1 MSAAVAP
8 ATASASGTLSTSSG
22 AGPDAVT
29 RTAARPSSVSAVPFH
44 STALT
49 RRPAIR
55 APRGTAATRVSAP
68 SGWTTVS
75 GPYRRAATC
84 SSAADAFSPTD
95 HHQAPLPS
103 NRRVPAPEER
113 EASRSWATAAAA

>member
-1 MSAAVAP
+1 MRAAVAP

-22 AGPDAVT
+22 SGPDAVT
-29 RTAARPSSVSAVPFH
+29 RIAPRPSRVSAVPFH

-49 RRPAIR
+49 CRPAIR
-55 APRGTAATRVSAP
+55 APMGTAATRVSAP

-75 GPYRRAATC
+75 GPYRRATTC
-84 SSAADAFSPTD
+84 SSAAAAFRPTD

-103 NRRVPAPEER
+103 RRSVPAPGER
-113 EASRSWATAAAA
+113 DASRSWATAAAA